1 MPADEKT
8 RLRIRQYLIDLM
20 NEEAADVIMESMPP
34 IAWTDLATKADV
46 GRLDGRLDTLTLRV
60 DQNSSDIQ
68 ELTRTVA
75 EQRASLGAR
84 IDGLSDRL
92 DKRLDGLGDRMDGLS
107 ERMDSVS
114 ERMDSV
120 CDRMDGVS
128 VRMDSI
134 GARMDDLGVQ
144 MGQLGRAVTIGAAT
158 VAITL
163 VVFMIGTIASLIAAG
178 AFS

>member
-8 RLRIRQYLIDLM
+8 RLRIRQYLTELID
-20 NEEAADVIMESMPP
+20 EEAADAMMESMPP
-34 IAWTDLATKADV
+34 VAWTELATKADV

-75 EQRASLGAR
+75 EQGASLGAR
-84 IDGLSDRL
+84 IDG
-92 DKRLDGLGDRMDGLS
+92 
-107 ERMDSVS
+107 VS
-114 ERMDSV
+114 ERIDFIGNSLSE
-120 CDRMDGVS
+120 RMDGVS

-134 GARMDDLGVQ
+134 GVRMDDLGVQ

-178 AFS
+178 AFG

>member
-8 RLRIRQYLIDLM
+8 RLRIRQYLTELID
-20 NEEAADVIMESMPP
+20 EEAADAMMESMPP
-34 IAWTDLATKADV
+34 IAWTELATKADV
-46 GRLDGRLDTLTLRV
+46 GRLDGRLDTLSLRV
-60 DQNSSDIQ
+60 GQNSSDIQ

-75 EQRASLGAR
+75 EQGVSLGAR
-84 IDGLSDRL
+84 IDGLGDRI
-92 DKRLDGLGDRMDGLS
+92 DGLGDRLDQRIDGV
-107 ERMDSVS
+107 SV
-114 ERMDSV
+114 RMDSV
-120 CDRMDGVS
+120 CE
-128 VRMDSI
+128 RMDSI

-178 AFS
+178 AFG